1 MATITAGVLDMDCN
15 SSSPD
20 LSRRA
25 LLSGT
30 VASLVALM
38 LNAGPVDAA
47 AEARAE
53 ADPRYSFV
61 DRLSDLVIP
70 DTSTPGA
77 SKARVGVFVLL
88 AVDHQ
93 MGSLAPASLERVR
106 TALDAAA
113 AAAGTAGTAG
123 ADFMTAPPA
132 RANGLLS
139 ALDAAAFAKPDAA
152 ADSVDLA
159 WRHLKAAIVAGYY
172 TSEIGASQELVY
184 EPVPGRFA
192 NIRLTADF
200 RSRSNDGF
208 GGTL

>member
-1 MATITAGVLDMDCN
+1 MDCN

-30 VASLVALM
+30 VASLASLVALM
-38 LNAGPVDAA
+38 LDARPVDAA
-47 AEARAE
+47 AEGRAE
-53 ADPRYSFV
+53 ADPRYPFV

-88 AVDHQ
+88 AVDHE

-106 TALDAAA
+106 AALDAAA
-113 AAAGTAGTAG
+113 AAAAAGAG
-123 ADFMTAPPA
+123 ADFMTALPA
-132 RANGLLS
+132 RANGLLV
-139 ALDAAAFAKPDAA
+139 ALDAAAFAKPDLA
-152 ADSVDLA
+152 ADSAELA

-184 EPVPGRFA
+184 EPVPGKFE
-192 NIRLTADF
+192 NIRLTAEF
-200 RSRSNDGF
+200 RSRSNDWF